1 MATTYLLRIWQKG
14 RVVMS
19 NLSTIGCE
27 HGTRLSLW
35 GFGKVLIIQVLNLS
49 NSRGLKVNLALFGL
63 TARDWKSLNPD
74 AKGNMRD
81 YASPE
86 QLVVLVNLENLNAE
100 FIKQGLK
107 ADDRLKRLNEIA
119 IQQISVLVNVT
130 NKLLKTP

>member
-1 MATTYLLRIWQKG
+1 MLPPRLQNPKDGIFIYANEADLL
-14 RVVMS
+14 
-19 NLSTIGCE
+19 
-27 HGTRLSLW
+27 
-35 GFGKVLIIQVLNLS
+35 
-49 NSRGLKVNLALFGL
+49 NLALFGL

-81 YASPE
+81 EASPE

-100 FIKQGLK
+100 FIKQGLS

-119 IQQISVLVNVT
+119 IQQISVLVNVS